1 MKSNA
6 YGFKKTLLVIAASLL
21 LGGCALSEKQKEAI
35 CPNNLDSPILNFCEV
50 KPNVLWRGSKPDRDA
65 AAWLINKG
73 VKTIVNLELLHD
85 DTDKIQQANITDT
98 GTYKIDYFRVKTWE
112 PLYAVAQSTA
122 DEDVIHFLAIV
133 SQAKQPIYVHCR
145 AGENRTGVMV
155 AAYKIILEGKMS
167 TDEMNA
173 VLDEMQSYKGFWSDA
188 TTKYIK
194 GLSLRRNEI
203 IQKVKAFKLEHP
215 TQIICNNR
223 KCVSNPQHFGVVQL
237 CLDK

>member
-1 MKSNA
+1 MKS
-6 YGFKKTLLVIAASLL
+6 YTHVFKKAVLVIAASLL
-21 LGGCALSEKQKEAI
+21 LGGSALSATQKEAV
-35 CPNNLDSPILNFCEV
+35 CPNNLGSPIPNFCEV
-50 KPNVLWRGSKPDRDA
+50 KPNVLWRGSQPDKEA

-85 DTDKIQQANITDT
+85 DMDKISQANIPDT

-112 PLYAVAQSTA
+112 PLYAVARSTA
-122 DEDVIHFLAIV
+122 DNDVIHFLAIM

-167 TDEMNA
+167 ADEMNA
-173 VLDEMQSYKGFWSDA
+173 VLDEMQSYKGFWSDS

-203 IQKVKAFKLEHP
+203 VRKVKAFKLERP
-215 TQIICNNR
+215 AQIFCNNG
-223 KCVSNPQHFGVVQL
+223 KCVSNPKHSGVVQ
-237 CLDK
+237 K